1 MQLKFYGNEQETTA
15 FCTICKRLKECDI
28 LFEIDYKRISG
39 KTASLHISSVNS
51 QQIDSYDFVDF
62 IMCCASFMTDI
73 FDIPYRN
80 NSDNNLCAIGD
91 CIYRILSSKQIEEI
105 PLLIEYIRQIT
116 QKECG
121 K

>member
-15 FCTICKRLKECDI
+15 FCTICKRLKECDST
-28 LFEIDYKRISG
+28 FEIDYERKSG
-39 KTASLHISSVNS
+39 VTAYLHMGSVFYP

-62 IMCCASFMTDI
+62 IMCCASIITDI

-91 CIYRILSSKQIEEI
+91 RIYDIIGSKQIEGI

-116 QKECG
+116 QKEL